1 MRALPTVL
9 TVLAIAIFVVAGNWQ
24 RGRMHQKLALGEQLA
39 TAAVAPAVPVPAGD
53 VDWSRWRFRIVEA
66 AGRYD
71 AGRQILIDNRVH
83 AGRAG
88 YHVVTPLVIEDGRA
102 VLVNRG
108 FVPAGPTRAT
118 LPSAPPQSGGVHV
131 RGRINPSP
139 GQYLELGATVPQGG
153 VWQNLDP
160 VRFAAATGLPVLP
173 LVIEQVEGPADGLV
187 RDWARPD
194 AGTDKHRIY
203 MMQWYAFAVLAAALW
218 TWFTFR
224 RRPE

>member
-1 MRALPTVL
+1 M
-9 TVLAIAIFVVAGNWQ
+9 Q
-24 RGRMHQKLALGEQLA
+24 QKLALGEQLA
-39 TAAVAPAVPVPAGD
+39 AAAARRPCRCPPATSTGAHGGSGV
-53 VDWSRWRFRIVEA
+53 VEV

-108 FVPAGPTRAT
+108 FVPAGPTRDVRCRPRRLNRAACT
-118 LPSAPPQSGGVHV
+118 SAVASIRRRRSTSSSGH
-131 RGRINPSP
+131 
-139 GQYLELGATVPQGG
+139 TVPQRG

-173 LVIEQVEGPADGLV
+173 VVIEQVDGPADGLV
-187 RDWARPD
+187 RDWPVRTPAPTST
-194 AGTDKHRIY
+194 GST
-203 MMQWYAFAVLAAALW
+203 
-218 TWFTFR
+218 
-224 RRPE
+224 